1 MQNGGVSS
9 DADEPDP
16 TDPKTEPPSGGPG
29 GDPTP
34 SATGSTARTGIS
46 KFGATLEALE
56 KKLTRAG
63 TIAGAIVALAA
74 VAAGVWKFSA
84 WLGHEVFSVS
94 SHAKRSTPAIR
105 TRTSATTTTSSKVG
119 PVAGKK
125 APKHAHTLHKRP
137 PRHPGH
143 NPNTT
148 TPTTP
153 TRTEYVPPPI
163 TTTQT
168 APAEKTP
175 PLKPKITTG
184 PTETTTVNEPK

>member
-1 MQNGGVSS
+1 MQNGRVSS

-16 TDPKTEPPSGGPG
+16 TDPKTEPPFGGPSA
-29 GDPTP
+29 DPTP
-34 SATGSTARTGIS
+34 SATGSPARTGIS

-63 TIAGAIVALAA
+63 TIAGAILTISAL
-74 VAAGVWKFSA
+74 VVGVWKGGEWALHHLHHSSHTKPSA
-84 WLGHEVFSVS
+84 WA
-94 SHAKRSTPAIR
+94 SHAH
-105 TRTSATTTTSSKVG
+105 TSS
-119 PVAGKK
+119 AGANTIAVKK
-125 APKHAHTLHKRP
+125 ASKHAHTLHKRP
-137 PRHPGH
+137 PGHLGH

-153 TRTEYVPPPI
+153 TRTEYVPPPV

-168 APAEKTP
+168 APPENTP

-184 PTETTTVNEPK
+184 PVETMSPNESK